1 MFPGLGEIRPKRMG
15 GGGQIIKMGGG
26 ERRRREIIDYK
37 KGEGDK
43 VEEDQNVG

>member
-15 GGGQIIKMGGG
+15 GGDQLIKMGGG
-26 ERRRREIIDYK
+26 ERGRREIKDYK

-43 VEEDQNVG
+43 VEGDQKVG

>member
-15 GGGQIIKMGGG
+15 GGGQIIKMWGG
-26 ERRRREIIDYK
+26 ERGRREFEDYK

-43 VEEDQNVG
+43 VGKDQYVV